1 MSDEQAIEVQ
11 EALEAPARGSTE
23 ELLDAGA
30 HAPIDAMRHS
40 AAHVMAEAVLDLFPG
55 ARLGIGPAI
64 ENGFYY
70 DFDLP
75 RPLTPDDLAAVEARM
90 AASIAAGHPFVR
102 REIPFAEAR
111 VRAVEAGQGY
121 KVEILDDLAARA
133 AAAGEPAPVTTYY
146 EHGPF
151 SDLCKGPHV
160 ATTAAI
166 GPFRLLSVAG
176 AYWRGDEKRPML
188 QRIYGTV
195 WESQAD
201 LDQFLWRREEAKK
214 RDHRKLGLRLDLFS
228 FHDVSPGAAFWH
240 PKGWRL
246 YRTLQDAMRELQDRR
261 GYDEVYT
268 PPLVHQKLWEQSGH
282 WDHYRDN
289 MFLVEA
295 EEQTFSLKPMN
306 CPESSFIYRSRLRS
320 YRDLPLRL
328 AEYGVLHRKEL
339 SGVLSGL
346 TRVRHFVTDD
356 AHIFVRPDQIA
367 AEIEA
372 LMGEIREAYSWFGLT
387 PTLTFGTRPDKAL
400 GDPAVWEETEAIMRA
415 ELERSGLEYRVKPKD
430 GAFYAPK
437 IDIQITDALGREW
450 QTATIQVDRVMLPER
465 FDLWYIDEAGRQQ
478 RPVAIHRAIYGS
490 LERFIGVL
498 TEHFAGAFPL
508 WCAPVQAVVIPIAD
522 RHLEPARRARGR
534 PPVPPPAGGGGR
546 LRRPD
551 AEQDP
556 RRPGAEG
563 PVHAGARRPGGRG
576 PHGGAAH
583 QGRRAAAARGLGG
596 ARRSAGRRRRGTTA
610 RLSAVRRRG
619 LSVPRGE
626 RGGRSPGRAAACS
639 RPR

>member
-1 MSDEQAIEVQ
+1 MADEQAIEFQ
-11 EALEAPARGSTE
+11 EALEAPERGSAE

-30 HAPIDAMRHS
+30 HDPIDAMRHS

-55 ARLGIGPAI
+55 AGLGIGPAI
-64 ENGFYY
+64 EDGFYY

-75 RPLTPDDLAAVEARM
+75 RPLTPDDLVSVEERM
-90 AASIAAGHPFVR
+90 RQSVAAGHAFVR
-102 REIPFAEAR
+102 RELPFAEAR
-111 VRAVEAGQGY
+111 ALVASRGEGY
-121 KVEILDDLAARA
+121 KVEILDDLAAKA
-133 AAAGEPAPVTTYY
+133 AAAGEPVPVVSFY
-146 EHGPF
+146 EHGAF

-160 ATTAAI
+160 ATTAEI
-166 GPFRLLSVAG
+166 GPFKLLSVAG

-195 WESQAD
+195 WEDRAQ

-214 RDHRKLGLRLDLFS
+214 RDHRRLGVQLDLFS

-246 YRTLQDAMRELQDRR
+246 YQTLLGAMRELQERR
-261 GYDEVYT
+261 GYEEIST

-289 MFLVEA
+289 MFLVQA

-320 YRDLPLRL
+320 YRDLPLRV
-328 AEYGVLHRKEL
+328 AEYGVLHRYEL

-346 TRVRHFVTDD
+346 TRARNFVTDD
-356 AHIFVRPDQIA
+356 AHLFVRPDQIG
-367 AEIEA
+367 AEIEG
-372 LMGEIREAYSWFGLT
+372 LMGEIREAYSWFGLA
-387 PTLTFGTRPDKAL
+387 PRLTFGTRPDKAL
-400 GDPAVWEETEAIMRA
+400 GDIATWEETEAVMLA
-415 ELERSGLEYRVKPKD
+415 ELERSGLEFRVKPKD

-465 FDLWYIDEAGRQQ
+465 FDLWYIDDAGHQQ

-522 RHLEPARRARGR
+522 RHVEPARELAAVLRASGVRVEVDASDGR
-534 PPVPPPAGGGGR
+534 MQNKIRLAQEQKVPYMVVLGDREVEAR
-546 LRRPD
+546 AATLRRRGATKDEPQETVGWEELATRL
-551 AEQDP
+551 AEE
-556 RRPGAEG
+556 A
-563 PVHAGARRPGGRG
+563 AARRP
-576 PHGGAAH
+576 
-583 QGRRAAAARGLGG
+583 
-596 ARRSAGRRRRGTTA
+596 
-610 RLSAVRRRG
+610 
-619 LSVPRGE
+619 E
-626 RGGRSPGRAAACS
+626 
-639 RPR
+639 

>member
-1 MSDEQAIEVQ
+1 MTDDQVAAAADDQDEPEFV
-11 EALEAPARGSTE
+11 APERGSAD

-40 AAHVMAEAVLDLFPG
+40 TAHVMAEAVLGLFPG

-70 DFDLP
+70 DFELP
-75 RPLTPDDLAAVEARM
+75 RPLTPDDLVAVETRM
-90 AASIAAGHPFVR
+90 RESVAANHAFVR
-102 REIPFAEAR
+102 REVGFDEGRAIEEAD
-111 VRAVEAGQGY
+111 GQAF
-121 KVEILDDLAARA
+121 KVEILDDLARKAVET
-133 AAAGEPAPVTTYY
+133 GTPMPPVTFY

-151 SDLCKGPHV
+151 RDLCKGPHV
-160 ATTAAI
+160 EATGQI
-166 GPFRLLSVAG
+166 GPFRLLAVAG
-176 AYWRGDEKRPML
+176 AYWRGDDKRPML

-195 WESQAD
+195 WETQAD
-201 LDQFLWRREEAKK
+201 LDLYLWRREEAKK
-214 RDHRKLGLRLDLFS
+214 RDHRKLGVQLDLFS

-246 YRTLQDAMRELQDRR
+246 YQTLRDAMREIQDRR
-261 GYDEVYT
+261 GYQEIYT

-282 WDHYRDN
+282 WDHYRDG
-289 MFLVEA
+289 MYMVDVEG
-295 EEQTFSLKPMN
+295 QLFSLKPMN

-328 AEYGVLHRKEL
+328 SEYGVLHRNEL

-356 AHIFVRPDQIA
+356 AHIFIRPDQIA
-367 AEIEA
+367 AEIEG
-372 LMGEIREAYSWFGLT
+372 LMGEIRESYSWFGLT

-400 GDPAVWEETEAIMRA
+400 GDPAVWDETEAIMRA

-450 QTATIQVDRVMLPER
+450 QTATIQVDRLMLPER
-465 FDLWYIDEAGRQQ
+465 FDLWYIDESGTQQ
-478 RPVAIHRAIYGS
+478 RPVVIHRAIYGS

-522 RHLEPARRARGR
+522 RHVEPANELAAELR
-534 PPVPPPAGGGGR
+534 AGGLRYVEVDASDNRMQNKIRLAQGQKIPYMLILGDREVEGR
-546 LRRPD
+546 
-551 AEQDP
+551 
-556 RRPGAEG
+556 
-563 PVHAGARRPGGRG
+563 
-576 PHGGAAH
+576 
-583 QGRRAAAARGLGG
+583 
-596 ARRSAGRRRRGTTA
+596 TA
-610 RLSAVRRRG
+610 AVRRRG
-619 LSVPRGE
+619 ATKDEPQEVLPWSEVAGRLGAEVRE
-626 RGGRSPGRAAACS
+626 RRLG
-639 RPR
+639 

>member
-1 MSDEQAIEVQ
+1 MADEQAIEVQ
-11 EALEAPARGSTE
+11 EALDAPERGSAE

-40 AAHVMAEAVLDLFPG
+40 AAHVMAEAVLALFPG

-70 DFDLP
+70 DFDLS
-75 RPLTPDDLAAVEARM
+75 RPLTPDDLAAIEERM
-90 AASIAAGHPFVR
+90 AASVAAAHPFVR
-102 REIPFAEAR
+102 LEIPFGEARAAAEAG
-111 VRAVEAGQGY
+111 GQPY
-121 KVEILDDLAARA
+121 KVEILDDLATRA
-133 AAAGEPAPVTTYY
+133 ATAGEPAPVTTLY
-146 EHGPF
+146 EHGAF

-160 ATTAAI
+160 ASTAEI

-195 WESQAD
+195 WPSQEE

-214 RDHRKLGLRLDLFS
+214 RDHRRLGVRLDLFS

-246 YRTLQDAMRELQDRR
+246 YRTLQEAMRELQDRR

-282 WDHYRDN
+282 WDHYRNN

-328 AEYGVLHRKEL
+328 AEYGVLHRNEL

-356 AHIFVRPDQIA
+356 AHIFVRPDQIG
-367 AEIEA
+367 AEIEG

-400 GDPAVWEETEAIMRA
+400 GDPAIWEETEAIMRA
-415 ELERSGLEYRVKPKD
+415 ELERSGLAYRVKPKD

-522 RHLEPARRARGR
+522 RHLEPARELAAVLRSR
-534 PPVPPPAGGGGR
+534 R
-546 LRRPD
+546 LRVEVDDSD
-551 AEQDP
+551 ARMQNKIRVAQEQKVPYMLVLGDREVEARTAAP
-556 RRPGAEG
+556 RTR
-563 PVHAGARRPGGRG
+563 AGEQQPPEPWDALADRL
-576 PHGGAAH
+576 AA
-583 QGRRAAAARGLGG
+583 AAAAR
-596 ARRSAGRRRRGTTA
+596 
-610 RLSAVRRRG
+610 
-619 LSVPRGE
+619 
-626 RGGRSPGRAAACS
+626 
-639 RPR
+639 RPD

>member
-1 MSDEQAIEVQ
+1 MADEQAAQLPE
-11 EALEAPARGSTE
+11 EALEAPERGSAE

-40 AAHVMAEAVLDLFPG
+40 TAHVMAEAVLDLFPG
-55 ARLGIGPAI
+55 TRLGIGPAI
-64 ENGFYY
+64 EDGFYY
-70 DFDLP
+70 DFELP
-75 RPLTPDDLAAVEARM
+75 RPLTPDDLAAIEARM
-90 AASIAAGHPFVR
+90 RESIAAGHRFVR
-102 REIPFAEAR
+102 REMPFADAR
-111 VRAVEAGQGY
+111 AMSVQQGQPY

-133 AAAGEPAPVTTYY
+133 AGDGEPLPATSYY

-151 SDLCKGPHV
+151 MDLCKGPHL
-160 ATTAAI
+160 ATTADI
-166 GPFRLLSVAG
+166 GPFKLLSVAG

-195 WESQAD
+195 WESQEA

-214 RDHRKLGLRLDLFS
+214 RDHRKLGVRLDLFS

-246 YRTLQDAMRELQDRR
+246 YRTLRDAMRELQDRR

-268 PPLVHQKLWEQSGH
+268 PPLVHQRLWEQSGH
-282 WDHYRDN
+282 WEHYRDN

-295 EEQTFSLKPMN
+295 EGQTFSLKPMN

-328 AEYGVLHRKEL
+328 AEYGVLHRNEL

-356 AHIFVRPDQIA
+356 AHIFVRPDQIG
-367 AEIEA
+367 AEIEG
-372 LMGEIREAYSWFGLT
+372 LMGEIREAYAWFGLT
-387 PTLTFGTRPDKAL
+387 PTLTFGTRPDKAI

-415 ELERSGLEYRVKPKD
+415 ELDRSGLDYRVKPKD

-522 RHLEPARRARGR
+522 RHLEPARELAGVLRSRGLQVEVDDSDGRMQNKIRVAQEQKVPYMLVLGDREVEART
-534 PPVPPPAGGGGR
+534 A
-546 LRRPD
+546 
-551 AEQDP
+551 AP
-556 RRPGAEG
+556 RTR
-563 PVHAGARRPGGRG
+563 AGAQLPGEAWEALADRL
-576 PHGGAAH
+576 AADV
-583 QGRRAAAARGLGG
+583 AAR
-596 ARRSAGRRRRGTTA
+596 
-610 RLSAVRRRG
+610 RLD
-619 LSVPRGE
+619 
-626 RGGRSPGRAAACS
+626 
-639 RPR
+639 

>member
-1 MSDEQAIEVQ
+1 MADEQAIEVQ
-11 EALEAPARGSTE
+11 EALEAPERGSAD

-40 AAHVMAEAVLDLFPG
+40 AAHVMAEAVLALFPD
-55 ARLGIGPAI
+55 AKLGIGPAI

-70 DFDLP
+70 DFALP
-75 RPLTPDDLAAVEARM
+75 RPLTPDDLAAVEERM
-90 AASIAAGHPFVR
+90 RLSVAAAHPFVR
-102 REIPFAEAR
+102 HELPFAEAR
-111 VRAVEAGQGY
+111 ARAAAEGQAY

-133 AAAGEPAPVTTYY
+133 AAAGEPVPATSFF

-160 ATTAAI
+160 ATTADI

-195 WESQAD
+195 WQDQEQ

-214 RDHRKLGLRLDLFS
+214 RDHRKLGARLDLFS

-246 YRTLQDAMRELQDRR
+246 YQTLRDAMRELQERR
-261 GYDEVYT
+261 GYDEIYT

-282 WDHYRDN
+282 WEHYRDN

-306 CPESSFIYRSRLRS
+306 CPESTFVYRSRLRS

-328 AEYGVLHRKEL
+328 AEYGVLHRNEL

-356 AHIFVRPDQIA
+356 AHIYVRPDQIG
-367 AEIEA
+367 AEIEG
-372 LMGEIREAYSWFGLT
+372 LMGEIREAYGWFGLT

-400 GDPAVWEETEAIMRA
+400 GDVAVWDETEAIMRA

-465 FDLWYIDEAGRQQ
+465 FDLWYIDEAGQQQ
-478 RPVAIHRAIYGS
+478 RPVAIHRAVYGS

-522 RHLEPARRARGR
+522 RHLEPARELAGVLRARGLR
-534 PPVPPPAGGGGR
+534 VEVDDSDGRMQNKIRLAQEQKVPYMLVLGDREVEARTAATRTRAGEQLPPEAWEALADRLAAAAAG
-546 LRRPD
+546 RRPD
-551 AEQDP
+551 
-556 RRPGAEG
+556 
-563 PVHAGARRPGGRG
+563 
-576 PHGGAAH
+576 
-583 QGRRAAAARGLGG
+583 
-596 ARRSAGRRRRGTTA
+596 
-610 RLSAVRRRG
+610 
-619 LSVPRGE
+619 
-626 RGGRSPGRAAACS
+626 
-639 RPR
+639 